1 MGISTAR
8 STVLETSNSSCAELD
23 VGVCNTPPAST
34 CLRSA
39 EAQSIGC
46 KKGCCSRT
54 RGRKLTGVNKSTNYR
69 KFLFYFILFP
79 HAEEEI
85 GWNCFY
91 LNFKH
96 DFPEGPTS
104 WSLHSVHCK
113 DEGPLEEQVPGL
125 DLTSLRIQGSLLQLN
140 LQPFFRNKRFRS
152 Q

>member
-1 MGISTAR
+1 
-8 STVLETSNSSCAELD
+8 LETSNSSCAAQD
-23 VGVCNTPPAST
+23 VGVCNTSPASI
-34 CLRSA
+34 CLHSA
-39 EAQSIGC
+39 EAQSIGR
-46 KKGCCSRT
+46 KEGCWSRT
-54 RGRKLTGVNKSTNYR
+54 RGRKLTGVNKSPNYR
-69 KFLFYFILFP
+69 NILLLLFS

-85 GWNCFY
+85 SWNCFY

-113 DEGPLEEQVPGL
+113 DGGPLEEQVPGL